1 MEVHPI
7 PRKPQIQ
14 QAEDLQSLE
23 RQQLKKEAW
32 KLTATS
38 LPQRQDFF
46 FFFLN

>member
-46 FFFLN
+46 FLN